1 VSTDD
6 EIWNVLE
13 TFDWERVHFVM
24 TQLNWYWAGSELAP
38 TISELRTEA
47 RRLLKLC
54 VEGSRESNNCFT
66 VAAGGFE
73 AQADVDGD
81 VTHLSL
87 KFVLCESDNYYY

>member
-1 VSTDD
+1 MDD

-13 TFDWERVHFVM
+13 SFDWERTHFVM
-24 TQLNWYWAGSELAP
+24 ADLSWYWAGSEMPP

-66 VAAGGFE
+66 ISCGGFE
-73 AQADVDGD
+73 AHADVDGD
-81 VTHLSL
+81 VCNLSL
-87 KFVLCESDNYYY
+87 KFVLCESNNF